1 VNGWSRQ
8 GGSHA
13 ILQHGTLFR
22 LHGSYDT
29 GLIFGDYYLLEAVCR
44 AVASCSSAA
53 PVTVIP
59 PQSEPSAMPPTSSS
73 AASSLGPTPVVI
85 IDVPGAGPLRLYG
98 RKA

>member
-1 VNGWSRQ
+1 MNGWSRQ

-44 AVASCSSAA
+44 AVNSCSSARA
-53 PVTVIP
+53 AVSP
-59 PQSEPSAMPPTSSS
+59 PHGKPPAMPPTSSS
-73 AASSLGPTPVVI
+73 ATSSLGPTPVVI